1 MVVKLLYLKKCVIKM
16 KSKLTLYIAM
26 ISIAAVWGSSFV
38 VMKDSLERQNV
49 FSFLSSR
56 FILAA
61 LLMFLYKPGVFRGLT
76 NKFIYR
82 GIIAGILLGGG
93 YIFQTYGLTK
103 TTVSNTG
110 FITGLYLVFTPLI
123 SLIILKRHV
132 LKIQW
137 LAVVIATIGLFFISY
152 NGVTIGLG
160 EILVLISAFIYGA
173 HFVALGEWSDGKNT
187 YALTFIQVVTVAAL
201 TSIFAFKDGF
211 QIAPDS
217 TVWLAILYTA
227 FFATF
232 LGFLIQTKAQSVMSA
247 TVASV
252 LLATETPFAVFFGLY
267 FHSDPLTLRIITGG
281 SLVML
286 AMALVIWS
294 DNRKSSMRRL
304 SNE

>member
-76 NKFIYR
+76 KKFIYR
-82 GIIAGILLGGG
+82 GIIAGILLGSG

-137 LAVVIATIGLFFISY
+137 LAVIVATIGLFFISY

-281 SLVML
+281 SLVMV

>member
-82 GIIAGILLGGG
+82 GIIAGILLGSG

-137 LAVVIATIGLFFISY
+137 LAVIVATIGLFFISY

-217 TVWLAILYTA
+217 TVWIAILYTA

>member
-1 MVVKLLYLKKCVIKM
+1 MVVKLPYLKKCVIKM

-61 LLMFLYKPGVFRGLT
+61 LLMVLYKPGVFRGLT
-76 NKFIYR
+76 KKFIYR
-82 GIIAGILLGGG
+82 GIIAGILLGSG

-217 TVWLAILYTA
+217 TVWIAILYTA

-281 SLVML
+281 SLVMA

>member
-76 NKFIYR
+76 KKFIYR
-82 GIIAGILLGGG
+82 GIIAGILLGSG

-137 LAVVIATIGLFFISY
+137 LAVVVATIGLFFISY

-281 SLVML
+281 SLVMA

>member
-61 LLMFLYKPGVFRGLT
+61 LLMVLYKPGVFRGLT
-76 NKFIYR
+76 KKFIYR

-217 TVWLAILYTA
+217 TVWIAILYTA

-281 SLVML
+281 SLVMA

>member
-76 NKFIYR
+76 KKFIYR
-82 GIIAGILLGGG
+82 GIIAGILLGSG

-137 LAVVIATIGLFFISY
+137 LAVIVATIGLFFISY

-217 TVWLAILYTA
+217 TVWIAILYTA

-281 SLVML
+281 SLVMV

>member
-1 MVVKLLYLKKCVIKM
+1 MAVRLLYLKKCVIKM
-16 KSKLTLYIAM
+16 KSKLPLYIAM

-56 FILAA
+56 FMLAA
-61 LLMFLYKPGVFRGLT
+61 LLMFLYKPGVFRKLT
-76 NKFIYR
+76 KKFVVR
-82 GIIAGILLGGG
+82 GIIAGILLGSG

-110 FITGLYLVFTPLI
+110 FITGLYIVFTPLI

-137 LAVVIATIGLFFISY
+137 LAVIIATIGLFFISY
-152 NGVTIGLG
+152 NGVTIGFG

-187 YALTFIQVVTVAAL
+187 YALTFIQVVTVAVL

-267 FHSDPLTLRIITGG
+267 FHDDPLTLRIITGG
-281 SLVML
+281 LLVMA

-294 DNRKSSMRRL
+294 DNKKTSMRRL

>member
-1 MVVKLLYLKKCVIKM
+1 MVVKLPYLKKCVIKM

-76 NKFIYR
+76 KKFIYR

-137 LAVVIATIGLFFISY
+137 LAVIVATIGLFFISY

-217 TVWLAILYTA
+217 TVWIAILYTA
-227 FFATF
+227 LFATF

-281 SLVML
+281 SLVMA

>member
-49 FSFLSSR
+49 FSFLASR

-76 NKFIYR
+76 NKFISR
-82 GIIAGILLGGG
+82 GIIAGILLGSG

-137 LAVVIATIGLFFISY
+137 LAVIVATIGLFFISY

-217 TVWLAILYTA
+217 TVWIAILYTA

-281 SLVML
+281 LLVML

>member
-1 MVVKLLYLKKCVIKM
+1 MVVKLPYLKKCVIKM

-187 YALTFIQVVTVAAL
+187 YALTFIQVATVAAL

-211 QIAPDS
+211 QMAPDS

-232 LGFLIQTKAQSVMSA
+232 IGFLIQTKAQSVMSA

-281 SLVML
+281 SLVMA

>member
-1 MVVKLLYLKKCVIKM
+1 MVVKLPYLKKCVIKM

-76 NKFIYR
+76 KKFIYR

-137 LAVVIATIGLFFISY
+137 LAVIVATIGLFFISY

-217 TVWLAILYTA
+217 TVWIAILYTA

-281 SLVML
+281 SLVMA